1 MRISKYALTSIWVTL
16 TPLNK
21 RGRTNEFRFQWAEK
35 RPLLARRRAVRYM
48 HTECIFYAGLKHL
61 SLPFQL
67 GSLDKGGGALF
78 PMHLVESEGQP
89 STGVSSKVAS

>member
-67 GSLDKGGGALF
+67 GSLDKGGALF
-78 PMHLVESEGQP
+78 PMHLAES
-89 STGVSSKVAS
+89 S

>member
-1 MRISKYALTSIWVTL
+1 MRFPKHALAAIWVTR
-16 TPLNK
+16 TPLNM

-35 RPLLARRRAVRYM
+35 RPLLARPSVRYM